1 MMRWRLPKRARGFS
15 LLELMITVS
24 IATMGFVALLTLQT
38 STLRGMANTR
48 HLIQATSLAE
58 NFLEQLRLEFMSWT
72 DNPGQGLT
80 NETYFPHLAGLP
92 TDAAASVGATST
104 TSGVNNAPGWVNADR
119 DNGDDRRVSVVG
131 DPHPFGFNT
140 GIRKAMISPGAED
153 IEQPYCMRYR
163 LTWLI
168 PGRAIRA
175 EVEVA
180 WPLENANLEG
190 YLACE
195 ELASANLGELRSV
208 TLMSTL
214 SINVFQR

>member
-1 MMRWRLPKRARGFS
+1 MKRWLTKRARGFS

-24 IATMGFVALLTLQT
+24 VATMGFVALLTLQT
-38 STLRGMANTR
+38 STLRGMTNTR

-58 NFLEQLRLEFMSWT
+58 NFIEQLRLEFMGWT
-72 DNPGQGLT
+72 DNPGGGLSDDA
-80 NETYFPHLAGLP
+80 TYPHLAGLP
-92 TDAAASVGATST
+92 TDAAAAAGATSV
-104 TSGVNNAPGWVNADR
+104 TSGMTNAPGWVNADI
-119 DNGDDRRVSVVG
+119 DNGEDRRVSVVG
-131 DPHPFGFNT
+131 DPHPFAFNA
-140 GIRKAMISPGAED
+140 GIRRAMISPGAED

-180 WPLENANLEG
+180 WALENANIEKF
-190 YLACE
+190 LACE
-195 ELASANLGELRSV
+195 ELASSNLGELRSV

-214 SINVFQR
+214 AINVFQR

>member
-1 MMRWRLPKRARGFS
+1 MTHRKTKRVRGFS

-38 STLRGMANTR
+38 STMRGMQNTR
-48 HLIQATSLAE
+48 HLIQATSLGE
-58 NFLEQLRLEFMSWT
+58 NFIEQLRLEFMGWT
-72 DNPGQGLT
+72 DNPGEDLT
-80 NETYFPHLAGLP
+80 NDTNFPHLAGLP
-92 TDAAASVGATST
+92 TDAAATAGATSI
-104 TSGVNNAPGWVNADR
+104 TSGIKNAPGWVNADT
-119 DNGDDRRVSVVG
+119 DGGSDRRVSVVG
-131 DPHPFGFNT
+131 DPHPFGFNH
-140 GIRKAMISPGAED
+140 GIRSAMITPGSED

-180 WPLENANLEG
+180 WPLENANIERF
-190 YLACE
+190 LACE
-195 ELASANLGELRSV
+195 DLAASNLGELRSV

-214 SINVFQR
+214 AINVFQR

>member
-1 MMRWRLPKRARGFS
+1 MAYRWNKRARGFS

-24 IATMGFVALLTLQT
+24 VATMGFVALLTLQT
-38 STLRGMANTR
+38 STMRGMINTR

-58 NFLEQLRLEFMSWT
+58 NFLEQLRLEFMGWT
-72 DNPGQGLT
+72 DNPGEDLT
-80 NETYFPHLAGLP
+80 NTANFPHLAGLP
-92 TDAAASVGATST
+92 TDAAAAAGAMSVTAGL
-104 TSGVNNAPGWVNADR
+104 VDAPGWVNADI

-131 DPHPFGFNT
+131 DPHPFGFNN
-140 GIRKAMISPGAED
+140 GIRTAMITPGAED

-180 WPLENANLEG
+180 WPLENANIDRF
-190 YLACE
+190 LACE
-195 ELASANLGELRSV
+195 DLASSNLGELRSV

-214 SINVFQR
+214 AINVFQR

>member
-1 MMRWRLPKRARGFS
+1 MGCRRTRRARGFS

-38 STLRGMANTR
+38 ATMRGMANTR
-48 HLIQATSLAE
+48 HLIQATGLGE
-58 NFLEQLRLEFMSWT
+58 NFIEQLRLEFISWT
-72 DNPGQGLT
+72 DNPGEGLS
-80 NETYFPHLAGLP
+80 NEANYPHLAGLP
-92 TDAAASVGATST
+92 TDAAATAGATSVT
-104 TSGVNNAPGWVNADR
+104 AGVNNAPGWVNADI
-119 DNGDDRRVSVVG
+119 DGGEDRRVSVVG
-131 DPHPFGFNT
+131 DPHPFGFNS
-140 GIRKAMISPGAED
+140 GIRAAMITPGAED

-180 WPLENANLEG
+180 WPLENANIQTFLTC
-190 YLACE
+190 AN
-195 ELASANLGELRSV
+195 LASSNLGEMRSV

-214 SINVFQR
+214 AINVFQR